1 MWCYGHMTNQV
12 QLLHLTNS
20 ATAWASINP
29 VLLEGEIG
37 IEAGSLRVKIG
48 DGVHKWSDL
57 PYSRS
62 TGSILTAGNGILMS
76 DTEET
81 DLLAIQNAVNNATEI
96 WLHGG
101 TSTELITDAANK
113 IGDDKILNNTVVG
126 LDDNGD
132 VVFDI
137 ATSANQI
144 ISTVLRYEVIG

>member
-1 MWCYGHMTNQV
+1 
-12 QLLHLTNS
+12 
-20 ATAWASINP
+20 
-29 VLLEGEIG
+29 
-37 IEAGSLRVKIG
+37 
-48 DGVHKWSDL
+48 
-57 PYSRS
+57 
-62 TGSILTAGNGILMS
+62 MS

>member
-1 MWCYGHMTNQV
+1 M
-12 QLLHLTNS
+12 NS
-20 ATAWASINP
+20 ATAWVSINP

-76 DTEET
+76 DTEEET

>member
-12 QLLHLTNS
+12 QLLHPTNS

-62 TGSILTAGNGILMS
+62 TGNMLTAGNGILMS
-76 DTEET
+76 DTEE
-81 DLLAIQNAVNNATEI
+81 
-96 WLHGG
+96 
-101 TSTELITDAANK
+101 
-113 IGDDKILNNTVVG
+113 
-126 LDDNGD
+126 
-132 VVFDI
+132 FDI
-137 ATSANQI
+137 VISTNQI